1 MGDKYAVRW
10 PKNKASA
17 WSLESVSSLNSS
29 GHHPKEREIK
39 SSRDSADDIEALFV
53 FMHYGDIQVIY
64 YSHNL
69 VFS

>member
-10 PKNKASA
+10 PKNKAS
-17 WSLESVSSLNSS
+17 
-29 GHHPKEREIK
+29 GHHPKETEIK
-39 SSRDSADDIEALFV
+39 SSRDSTDDIEALFV

-69 VFS
+69 IFS